1 MPQEESI
8 TDLLARSKAVR
19 EVSRQT
25 LDEASGRANARGETL
40 DRSVDRDAC
49 AETEKATYRRLQSP
63 QTGALEVVL
72 LPPLASDR
80 TRQRIADLLALSRD
94 LRRLSGEI
102 QVESGR
108 LRQAF
113 ERTALR
119 SFRTREPLPA

>member
-1 MPQEESI
+1 MHGES
-8 TDLLARSKAVR
+8 TADLLARSKAVR
-19 EVSRQT
+19 EISRQT
-25 LDEASGRANARGETL
+25 LDESSGRANARRESL
-40 DRSVDRDAC
+40 DRSVDTDAC
-49 AETEKATYRRLQSP
+49 AETQKATDRGLQSP
-63 QTGALEVVL
+63 QRAALELDL

-108 LRQAF
+108 SRQAF

-119 SFRTREPLPA
+119 PFRTHEPLSA